1 MGGSTLRRGSKDYEQ
16 LAFSF
21 ISQFFCNMV
30 TENEYVSEKNRGAEF
45 LYPLVPKNRQTPM
58 GLGSTEGEEY
68 PTVGRTQLGLLGHS
82 FESVQRL
89 VKNRVWSLV
98 CISYR
103 KKGRDPEGPLD
114 RRAAFC
120 PQIACCD
127 PGAVR
132 PAWVHPEV
140 EPGLCGD

>member
-1 MGGSTLRRGSKDYEQ
+1 MNNSPFLSFPNFSVTWSLRTNTFQK
-16 LAFSF
+16 
-21 ISQFFCNMV
+21 
-30 TENEYVSEKNRGAEF
+30 KNRGAEF

-89 VKNRVWSLV
+89 VKNRVWSLA

-120 PQIACCD
+120 P
-127 PGAVR
+127 R
-132 PAWVHPEV
+132 
-140 EPGLCGD
+140 